1 MRLTQKPVISK
12 LAAYTKLYII
22 SYDVDV
28 DSSNALSINGDPKAD
43 MVMSTG

>member
-1 MRLTQKPVISK
+1 MTQKHVISK
-12 LAAYTKLYII
+12 LAAYTELYII

-28 DSSNALSINGDPKAD
+28 DSSNALSINGDQKAN